1 MTTRP
6 ADFDPGTF
14 RFRGIHPSVFLG
26 TASDRYAGWL
36 GQVYSQ
42 ERFQDRITSRTKTV
56 GGIRYR
62 EDVLPVESVSEYF
75 EHFRILEID
84 YTFYQF
90 LLDDDGKPTQS
101 HHVLRSYRR
110 QLIDEDRLLLKVPQ
124 AICARRLLRGGRH
137 VENPGF
143 LDPGVFTTRFY
154 LPAVELLGDH
164 LEGFIFE
171 QEYHRKQDRMPADAL
186 AEDLEAFLSTIPSDP
201 RYHMELRTESYLT
214 KSVFEVLEKHGIGQV
229 LSHWTW
235 LPPLKR
241 QFDKSG
247 RRVLNAGR
255 RLVVRLMTPAGT
267 RYEEAYARAYPFDK
281 LVDGMFQPSM
291 IDDTVEIMKAGIGQ
305 GARIHVI
312 VNNRA
317 GGNAPLIARMLAFRF
332 LEPAKGGGSE
342 NVS

>member
-1 MTTRP
+1 MTARP
-6 ADFDPGTF
+6 DDFDPETF
-14 RFRGIHPSVFLG
+14 RFRGIHPNIFLG

-36 GQVYSQ
+36 GQVYSR
-42 ERFQDRITSRTKTV
+42 ERFHDRITSRTKTV
-56 GGIRYR
+56 GGTRYR

-90 LLDDDGKPTQS
+90 LLDGDGKPTQS
-101 HHVLRSYRR
+101 YHVLRSYRR
-110 QLIDEDRLLLKVPQ
+110 QLMEEDRLLLKVPQ

-137 VENPGF
+137 MDNPDF
-143 LDPGVFTTRFY
+143 LDPDVFTERFY
-154 LPAVELLGDH
+154 LPAAELLGNH
-164 LEGFIFE
+164 LEGLIFE
-171 QEYHRKQDRMPADAL
+171 QEYHRKEDRIPAGVMAEAL
-186 AEDLEAFLSTIPSDP
+186 DAFLSTIPSDP
-201 RYHMELRTESYLT
+201 RYHMELRTESYLA
-214 KSVFEVLEKHGIGQV
+214 KPIFEVLEKHGTGQV

-241 QFDKSG
+241 QFDKAG

-267 RYEEAYARAYPFDK
+267 RYEEAYARAHPFDK
-281 LVDGMFQPSM
+281 LVEGMLQPRM

-317 GGNAPLIARMLAFRF
+317 GGNAPLIARTLASRF
-332 LEPAKGGGSE
+332 LEATESEGS
-342 NVS
+342 